1 MTYEIKK
8 TYRELVREDI
18 RAQVTE
24 AVYAC
29 IGGSPWTDDVE
40 DGLKDLFARFDAA
53 LDGVGVIAEILDKRF
68 EYRYPPFPPDI
79 FDDRDAMVRNTI
91 DLDIGDCGRSSS
103 TTASTSTIGPPS
115 SAGWA
120 ISGSITAAT
129 PHFRRALSTR
139 PLAPQRQPRR
149 HASWKTTSRSS
160 AKGCA
165 PWPAASKTSP
175 SWSRPK
181 RRPKC

>member
-1 MTYEIKK
+1 MTTEARMTYEIKK

-91 DLDIGDCGRSSS
+91 DLDIGDCGRLLLDDGVDLDDRAAVERRMGHLWIYHRSNP
-103 TTASTSTIGPPS
+103 AFQARFIDEAIG
-115 SAGWA
+115 
-120 ISGSITAAT
+120 AAKAT
-129 PHFRRALSTR
+129 
-139 PLAPQRQPRR
+139 
-149 HASWKTTSRSS
+149 K
-160 AKGCA
+160 
-165 PWPAASKTSP
+165 AA
-175 SWSRPK
+175 RELEDDIAF
-181 RRPKC
+181 